1 MNFKRVTYYIIAG
14 LLLLFG
20 ACSKHPVTLCVLETS
35 DLHGSFDPSAAGMAG
50 YIRNVQ
56 EEYGSRLML
65 FDVGD
70 YLQGTPAIYYS
81 GHMDTTGKHLCAAFF
96 DWFPYTAVT
105 VGNHDIEAGMEVFS
119 RVYRQTQVPVLSA
132 NIIRKSNG
140 EPYFTPYQIFTV
152 KGYRVAVLGL
162 VTPHVSTW
170 VAERLR
176 PGLTFLSIEA
186 SAQYWVSHI
195 RENENPDL
203 VIGLFHTGSRGGAGG
218 FLGNE
223 NAALWIAEN
232 VPGIDL
238 ICYGHDHRPALHQ
251 VVNKNNDTVWLMNP
265 GAHGRSIAH
274 AEITLA
280 PGQPVSVHIKQK
292 LVELRDLPP
301 DKDYME
307 DFASY
312 FKLAADYESKPIA
325 RILHTMESND
335 VFSGPCPWVDEV
347 HRGQLALAGLGSDV
361 LPEVSFASAL
371 QANAVIEEG
380 QMFLKDF
387 FTWFPYENSLCVVEM
402 TGNEIKDYLEYS
414 CDQTAIINFDTAAGI
429 LYTVYKDRPA
439 GDRIII
445 HGMADGF
452 AFVPERKYHVVMN
465 SYRAQG
471 GGGHLFNGPGWDAA
485 TASDRIV
492 WESKTDMRKLLME
505 WEASRSPFNPEPL
518 NHWQY
523 K

>member
-20 ACSKHPVTLCVLETS
+20 ACTKHPVTLCVLETS
-35 DLHGSFDPSAAGMAG
+35 DLHGRFVPAAAGMAG

-81 GHMDTTGKHLCAAFF
+81 GHVDTTGKHLCAAFF

-132 NIIRKSNG
+132 NIIKKSDG

-162 VTPHVSTW
+162 GTPHVSTW

-176 PGLTFLSIEA
+176 PGLAFLSIEA
-186 SAQYWVSHI
+186 SAQYWVSYI
-195 RENENPDL
+195 LENENPDL
-203 VIGLFHTGSRGGAGG
+203 MIGLFHTGAEGGAGG
-218 FLGNE
+218 PLGNE

-232 VPGIDL
+232 IPGIDL
-238 ICYGHDHRPALHQ
+238 ICYGHDHRPALHT
-251 VVNKNNDTVWLMNP
+251 VMNKNGDTVWLMNP
-265 GAHGRSIAH
+265 GARGRSLAR
-274 AEITLA
+274 ADITLI
-280 PGQPVSVHIKQK
+280 PGQPVSVHIKQ
-292 LVELRDLPP
+292 ELIDVMDLPADP
-301 DKDYME
+301 VYIQ
-307 DFASY
+307 DFAPY
-312 FKLAADYESKPIA
+312 FKLASDYESKPIA
-325 RILHTMESND
+325 RTLHSMESND
-335 VFSGPCPWVDEV
+335 VFSGPCRWLDEV
-347 HRGQLALAGLGSDV
+347 HRGQLALAGLGSDI

-371 QANAVIEEG
+371 QPNAVIEEG

-485 TASDRIV
+485 TASARIV
-492 WESKTDMRKLLME
+492 WESKTDMRKLFME

-518 NHWQY
+518 IHWQY

>member
-1 MNFKRVTYYIIAG
+1 MMNFKRVTYYIIAG

-35 DLHGSFDPSAAGMAG
+35 DLHGRFDPSAAGMAG

-81 GHMDTTGKHLCAAFF
+81 GHVDTTGKHLCAAFF

-132 NIIRKSNG
+132 NIIRKSDG

-176 PGLTFLSIEA
+176 PGLAFLSIEA
-186 SAQYWVSHI
+186 SAQYWVSYI
-195 RENENPDL
+195 LENENPDL
-203 VIGLFHTGSRGGAGG
+203 MIGLFHTGAEGGAGG
-218 FLGNE
+218 PLGNE

-232 VPGIDL
+232 IPGIDL
-238 ICYGHDHRPALHQ
+238 ICYGHDHRPALHT
-251 VVNKNNDTVWLMNP
+251 VMNKNGDTVWLMNP
-265 GAHGRSIAH
+265 GARGRAVAR
-274 AEITLA
+274 AEIKLF
-280 PGQPVSVHIKQK
+280 PDSRLKQVRAE
-292 LVELRDLPP
+292 LVAVNDLPP
-301 DKDYME
+301 DPEYMKDF
-307 DFASY
+307 DPY
-312 FKLAADYESKPIA
+312 FKLATDYESKPIA
-325 RILHTMESND
+325 HILHSMESNA
-335 VFSGPCPWVDEV
+335 VFSGPCRWVDEV
-347 HRGQLALAGLGSDV
+347 HRGQLALAGLGSDI

-371 QANAVIEEG
+371 QANAFIEEG

-414 CDQTAIINFDTAAGI
+414 CEQTAIINFDTAAGI

-485 TASDRIV
+485 TASARIV
-492 WESKTDMRKLLME
+492 WESKTDMRKLFME